1 MPSPNSVRRW
11 AWASCSWRR
20 WVCPTPATP
29 NGARSSTVCSA
40 RSPRRARRPPR
51 PTHPTPPTHP
61 THPIRPVHPRPP
73 THPASTTEGTD
84 MATNE
89 DIIGR
94 RDVDDLESILAI
106 ANTDVDEVIHTVS
119 DNADAIFTWDYQK
132 GERPAL
138 NKLYEKA
145 KHSQWNGET
154 DLPWDTEVDVEKL
167 ATEMGGNPQIQRFR
181 EAANTPGSPFEHF
194 TERQWDELRTE
205 STVWRLSQ
213 FMHGE
218 QGALLCT
225 AKIVETVP
233 WIDAKYYASTQV
245 MDEARHVEV
254 FAKYLD
260 TKLEGFYPVNAHLKL
275 LLDDIIQ
282 DSRWDMTYLGMQIM
296 VEGLALAAFG
306 FLHQMTTEP
315 LLKQLLRYVMSD
327 EARHVAFGVLSL
339 QEYYAGLGAAEIKE
353 RQEFAF
359 EAAVRMRDRFL
370 QQETWE
376 RMGVD
381 VKEAVKAMQNAPD
394 RPIFQALLF
403 SKIVPN
409 CKKLGLLDAG
419 DAWLRDRFTE
429 LGVIQFED
437 WVDTGEEYGEL
448 DQVAKDREAAGAAA
462 G

>member
-1 MPSPNSVRRW
+1 M
-11 AWASCSWRR
+11 
-20 WVCPTPATP
+20 
-29 NGARSSTVCSA
+29 SST
-40 RSPRRARRPPR
+40 
-51 PTHPTPPTHP
+51 
-61 THPIRPVHPRPP
+61 
-73 THPASTTEGTD
+73 E
-84 MATNE
+84 E
-89 DIIGR
+89 LIGR
-94 RDVDDLESILAI
+94 ADVNDVEAILAI
-106 ANTDVDEVIHTVS
+106 TNTDADEVSHAVA
-119 DNADAIFTWDYQK
+119 DNADALFTWDYTLA
-132 GERPAL
+132 RPAL
-138 NKLYEKA
+138 RRLYEKA
-145 KHSQWNGET
+145 KTGQWNATT
-154 DLPWDTEVDVEKL
+154 DLPWETEVDQEAIVVANNDQAIARGLSMDNSFFIGSPVEKWGDKEWVEFGMQQQNW
-167 ATEMGGNPQIQRFR
+167 T
-181 EAANTPGSPFEHF
+181 
-194 TERQWDELRTE
+194 
-205 STVWRLSQ
+205 LSQ
-213 FMHGE
+213 FLHGE

-233 WIDAKYYASTQV
+233 WYDAKLYASTQV

-254 FAKYLD
+254 FARYLD
-260 TKLEGFYPVNAHLKL
+260 EKLSGHYPINAHLRL
-275 LLDDIIQ
+275 LLDDIVA

-339 QEYYAGLGAAEIKE
+339 QEYYQGLGGAEIRE

-376 RMGVD
+376 RLGVD

-394 RPIFQALLF
+394 RPIFQGLLF

-419 DAWLRDRFTE
+419 DGWLRDRFTE

-437 WVDTGEEYGEL
+437 WVDTGEEYTQL
-448 DQVAKDREAAGAAA
+448 DEVAKDRAAA
-462 G
+462 PA